1 MELVKELVGFEES
14 NRWLDAHAAVLV
26 KKYPHQYIAV
36 SRQQVI
42 AHDRQLKRLLN
53 RIGKEYP
60 AERSTIAIKYLSPKK
75 IELILCG
82 S

>member
-1 MELVKELVGFEES
+1 VEELVGFEES
-14 NRWLDAHAAVLV
+14 TRWLDAHAAELV

-36 SRQQVI
+36 FRQQVMD
-42 AHDRQLKRLLN
+42 HDRQLKRLLG
-53 RIGKEYP
+53 RIEKHYP
-60 AERSTIAIKYLSPKK
+60 AQRPAIVIKYLSPKK